1 MNQRTMLISA
11 NLRQV
16 DNNFNLAVEGNV
28 LYDAFLLQL
37 AEQFCTLSDVI
48 QEIFAK
54 DKQYSALC

>member
-28 LYDAFLLQL
+28 LFDAFLLQL
-37 AEQFCTLSDVI
+37 AQQFCTLSDVI